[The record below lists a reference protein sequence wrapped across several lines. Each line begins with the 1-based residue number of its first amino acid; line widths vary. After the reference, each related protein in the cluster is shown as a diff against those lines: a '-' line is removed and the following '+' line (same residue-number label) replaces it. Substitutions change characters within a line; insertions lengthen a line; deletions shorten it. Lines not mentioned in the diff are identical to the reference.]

1 MAKLLNMC
9 NHRILHYKENIFLA
23 HFFNHNSKLFADEFT
38 ISIYK
43 SKSLLWENMCKYSD
57 RDLGGPS
64 ERLPGEKAWPP
75 QTGNAGCL
83 WWTPAC
89 SHRGHWRKAK
99 TSIRHQMSRLLI
111 DIYIYQRE
119 CDTATNKHEKQR
131 GNLVSFTFFFLFV
144 LNCKMQ
150 SIKINNIYCIND
162 TKKFSISVD
171 CRRCFSLGI
180 HHCKATTHL

>member
-23 HFFNHNSKLFADEFT
+23 HFFNHNSKLFADELT

-99 TSIRHQMSRLLI
+99 PSIRHQMSRLLI
-111 DIYIYQRE
+111 YIYIKDE

-131 GNLVSFTFFFLFV
+131 GNLVSFTFFLFV

-150 SIKINNIYCIND
+150 SIKIDNMH
-162 TKKFSISVD
+162 KWHK
-171 CRRCFSLGI
+171 
-180 HHCKATTHL
+180 

>member
-1 MAKLLNMC
+1 MQN
-9 NHRILHYKENIFLA
+9 
-23 HFFNHNSKLFADEFT
+23 DEFP

-111 DIYIYQRE
+111 YIYISKTSVILQPTSMKSSE
-119 CDTATNKHEKQR
+119 VILCH
-131 GNLVSFTFFFLFV
+131 SHFFFFF

-150 SIKINNIYCIND
+150 SIKIDNMHKWHKNFFHFSWLQTMLFIRLSPLQSNN
-162 TKKFSISVD
+162 TSKED
-171 CRRCFSLGI
+171 CSFNSFKMKNIGLSRIL
-180 HHCKATTHL
+180 